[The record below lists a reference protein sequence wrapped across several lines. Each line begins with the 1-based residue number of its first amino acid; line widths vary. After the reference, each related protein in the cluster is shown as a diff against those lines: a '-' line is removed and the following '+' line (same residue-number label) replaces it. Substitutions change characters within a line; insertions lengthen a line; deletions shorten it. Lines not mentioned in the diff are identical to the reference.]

1 MCSCVISVAGARN
14 AIRWQRC
21 IYGTM
26 GAPVWE
32 FFWNVKQCLLDGAVH
47 RECCCTPASSMNSFF
62 YATTLR
68 GGTPRCVHATPWEN
82 AISCPIISGGG
93 NLGAKKKKNL
103 RRERSPSFPVWL
115 IRIRKIEIDWR
126 MEIIEYKFIK
136 KIYLGTVNFLI
147 KGLLKIWNE

>member
-14 AIRWQRC
+14 AIRRQRC

-68 GGTPRCVHATPWEN
+68 GGTPRCVHATPWEKRDIVPDYFGRRKL
-82 AISCPIISGGG
+82 AC
-93 NLGAKKKKNL
+93 KKKKKKKKL
-103 RRERSPSFPVWL
+103 VRSPSFPVWL
-115 IRIRKIEIDWR
+115 IRIRKIGIDWR
-126 MEIIEYKFIK
+126 MGIIECMNLQK
-136 KIYLGTVNFLI
+136 KKYLENLWTFWLIY
-147 KGLLKIWNE
+147 